1 MWFRR
6 IYKARWSCT
15 VSAAVWV
22 FVACVK
28 YVKTPK
34 RAWTWAERIWAEP
47 EQMLCRV
54 KPGWENTEQE
64 LVVCNAINL
73 IYEHRALILPT
84 DWQQCEQLPTFL
96 RECER
101 QPTCFDCSVLFF
113 ILSFSELI
121 WWGVG
126 GWVSVNWSQGSNSTV
141 LKKPRKLH
149 FFKDT
154 FAKLFSLLLLAQS
167 HGNVFILTA
176 VLMKGTALLLYK
188 TQRIPHTKAF
198 QKSFRWWWLSSN
210 WGQPLI

>member
-1 MWFRR
+1 MSWARADALQSKAWMGKHRTGTGGMQCHQSYLWTQSSYLAHRLTTVWATANIPPWMWKAADMFRLL
-6 IYKARWSCT
+6 SP
-15 VSAAVWV
+15 V
-22 FVACVK
+22 F
-28 YVKTPK
+28 YF
-34 RAWTWAERIWAEP
+34 I
-47 EQMLCRV
+47 
-54 KPGWENTEQE
+54 
-64 LVVCNAINL
+64 
-73 IYEHRALILPT
+73 
-84 DWQQCEQLPTFL
+84 FL
-96 RECER
+96 RI
-101 QPTCFDCSVLFF
+101 DMM
-113 ILSFSELI
+113 
-121 WWGVG
+121 G
-126 GWVSVNWSQGSNSTV
+126 GGGVSVNWSQGSNSTV